1 MRALARQLSNSL
13 SPLRTH
19 AYAHAHNRLEQK
31 ILPSRLHPEPVNR
44 IAKRLCHT
52 AKKSKNL
59 HKLVAAV
66 NNQTMPRLTVDHHC
80 ATLSKSPKWSRRC
93 TCAHDAT
100 PPRSSTRN
108 TIHRP
113 PAPSAHGD
121 MGQSVTD
128 QLNRYVNKS
137 LGPLNE
143 SQPKRHQATCH
154 CKDLSVTM
162 TELCE
167 QFHISQTS

>member
-13 SPLRTH
+13 SPFRTH

-66 NNQTMPRLTVDHHC
+66 NNQTMPRLTVDPHC

-100 PPRSSTRN
+100 PPRSSTR

-113 PAPSAHGD
+113 PAPLAHGD

-137 LGPLNE
+137 PGPLNK
-143 SQPKRHQATCH
+143 SAKTPSGH

-167 QFHISQTS
+167 QFHISRTS